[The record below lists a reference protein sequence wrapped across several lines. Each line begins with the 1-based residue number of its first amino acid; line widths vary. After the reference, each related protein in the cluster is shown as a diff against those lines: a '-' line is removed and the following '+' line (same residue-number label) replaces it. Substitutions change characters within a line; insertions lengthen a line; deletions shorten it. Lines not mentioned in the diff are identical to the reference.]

1 MINKYQYAV
10 FRRYIDSSR
19 PEERLTF
26 PSDNLE
32 YTEGMA
38 KEYAEMYGE
47 ENVTVKKRLVMRWE
61 PLSEWEGEE

>member
-10 FRRYIDSSR
+10 FRRYIDSGL

-32 YTEGMA
+32 YTEKMA

-47 ENVTVKKRLVMRWE
+47 ENVTVKRRLVMAWE
-61 PLSEWEGEE
+61 PLSKWEDEA

>member
-10 FRRYIDSSR
+10 FRRYIDSDR

-32 YTEGMA
+32 YIEQMA

-47 ENVTVKKRLVMRWE
+47 ENVTVKRRLVMAWE
-61 PLSEWEGEE
+61 PLSKWEDEA